1 MLIHNN
7 IEDLYANLLPR
18 RGGMAATRLNDC
30 NYIKYFHKC
39 FTHKMYKIIDE
50 FKKGLTDIIQDKEKF
65 LIDSVEYAYEN
76 FLEERGIEEYLK
88 LVLETMELTEYN
100 IEKIKVTLMET
111 KEAIKIVDIK
121 YNIKEER
128 AIVSFSNNS
137 KIIFRNKSMENE
149 AQINEIIYWFNL
161 KSDRKNRLK
170 IMKLVTLYKCGFTE
184 YIEPKQNKNN
194 KQECK
199 YYLNLGKILLLV
211 YILNYTNFKPSNL
224 IRNGQYPVINNLEDL
239 GVIKGEN
246 IQSSFLIKDVVQDIL
261 DKSVYNIDF
270 VDNSH
275 NLSKNL
281 IDLIKQGFEYAY
293 NLIVSNKME
302 FIEVIKGLEN
312 INSIYLSNI
321 IPKIYGLNYN
331 DLKRQLYFIDVRF
344 KNFKYERLPIN
355 FSNDNELRQVNKE
368 NMLESAVEFG
378 DHIIQKSIIV
388 FNGYTTIRNWI
399 NTIKFKENI
408 VLSSKCY
415 NLNDGNGGIALFL
428 LYLGVITKKDYF
440 VKTAVEAM
448 GDSID
453 KINNLEGLKG
463 SNIKEITG
471 EIYTL
476 SKIYSITKDKNI
488 GSTIN
493 RGITYLVNIVDEELD
508 EIKSQNIVS
517 IMEVL
522 LSICENQDY
531 EDIRGEVLNLVNL
544 IYKNMIVKEG
554 KLGLYYGD
562 SKLIVV
568 LAKILKLT
576 DNRKIESVIKE
587 LLDMERNSK
596 LKRNCEAHAEILLSR
611 LSLKEIKYI
620 DSKIDEE
627 IRESLNYIIENGFN
641 IMDNYYNEYIR
652 NIQIVEYAAEILN
665 NEDLKN
671 RCVNTFYEVNEK
683 IIEPAI
689 NEEINYGNKSLS
701 LSNGLSGYG
710 YGLLRIISRDTVPKM
725 LWFQ

>member
-1 MLIHNN
+1 
-7 IEDLYANLLPR
+7 
-18 RGGMAATRLNDC
+18 
-30 NYIKYFHKC
+30 
-39 FTHKMYKIIDE
+39 MYKIIDE

-137 KIIFRNKSMENE
+137 KIVFRNKSMENE

-428 LYLGVITKKDYF
+428 LYLGVVTKKDYF
-440 VKTAVEAM
+440 IKTAIESM
-448 GDSID
+448 GDSLY
-453 KINNLEGLKG
+453 KINNLERLKVTDVD
-463 SNIKEITG
+463 NFKEIAG

-476 SKIYSITKDKNI
+476 SNIYSITKDKNI
-488 GSTIN
+488 NVTIKK
-493 RGITYLVNIVDEELD
+493 GIMYLINVIDEDLD
-508 EIKSQNIVS
+508 ETKAHSIVS
-517 IMEVL
+517 IMEVV
-522 LSICENQDY
+522 LSIYENEAY
-531 EDIRGEVLNLVNL
+531 ADIKPEVLELVNL
-544 IYKNMIVKEG
+544 IYKNMIIKQD
-554 KLGLYYGD
+554 KLKLYYGNT
-562 SKLIVV
+562 KIIAV
-568 LAKILKLT
+568 LAKLLKVT
-576 DNRKIESVIKE
+576 GNRKIELVIKE
-587 LLDMERNSK
+587 LLKIERNFK
-596 LKRNCEAHAEILLSR
+596 VKTNNEAYAEILLSR
-611 LSLKEIKYI
+611 LNLKEIKYN
-620 DSKIDEE
+620 DNQIDEE
-627 IRESLNYIIENGFN
+627 IIEALNYIIEKGFD
-641 IMDNYYNEYIR
+641 IKADYYNEYIR
-652 NIQIVEYAAEILN
+652 NLEILEYAAEVLN
-665 NEDLKN
+665 NEALKN

-683 IIEPAI
+683 VIKTAI

-701 LSNGLSGYG
+701 LINGLSGYG
-710 YGLLRIISRDTVPKM
+710 YGLVRRVGRDKVPKM